1 MGSTTFTGPI
11 KAGTVLDSDGSG
23 AVGKIKNVGF
33 AKMVQSA
40 VVTQAGTATAVAT
53 GIVIPANS
61 QIVSARL
68 FKSVAWNG
76 AAATFNLGTSA
87 TANELA
93 VAADNTG
100 AVIGYTEITPG
111 ASATRVGVWKDVGAS
126 DVQVY
131 MLSTNTGA
139 GEGTL
144 VVEYVQGNNLS

>member
-1 MGSTTFTGPI
+1 MGSTTFTGPL

-23 AVGKIKNVGF
+23 TVGKIKNVGF

-40 VVTQAGTATAVAT
+40 VVTQAGTATALAT

-87 TANELA
+87 TATQLA

-100 AVIGYTEITPG
+100 AGICYRLVTTG
-111 ASATRVGVWKDVGAS
+111 ADATRVAVWK
-126 DVQVY
+126 
-131 MLSTNTGA
+131 
-139 GEGTL
+139 
-144 VVEYVQGNNLS
+144 VV